1 MLGFRNLQEKLENI
15 HSFNDLI
22 LTNIISF
29 CPNVKL
35 VKLEI
40 FMQIL
45 GEQGQ
50 GSIGKRKFFEYLDP
64 KYKMRTQ
71 KRTSC
76 SCIVKFIY
84 Y

>member
-45 GEQGQ
+45 GEQ
-50 GSIGKRKFFEYLDP
+50 SKVFMTRKYWKKKIL
-64 KYKMRTQ
+64 
-71 KRTSC
+71 
-76 SCIVKFIY
+76 
-84 Y
+84 